1 MFLCGHSFPL
11 CVKVF
16 KTVFQVRASSLG
28 ISSFTVKRKTPLT
41 LTSTHIRRFTRLCHW
56 PLPLGFESAHN
67 TSPLCWAKL
76 RVVINTLK

>member
-41 LTSTHIRRFTRLCHW
+41 LTSTHIRRFTRLYHW
-56 PLPLGFESAHN
+56 DLKAL
-67 TSPLCWAKL
+67 T
-76 RVVINTLK
+76 TLHLYAGLNSG